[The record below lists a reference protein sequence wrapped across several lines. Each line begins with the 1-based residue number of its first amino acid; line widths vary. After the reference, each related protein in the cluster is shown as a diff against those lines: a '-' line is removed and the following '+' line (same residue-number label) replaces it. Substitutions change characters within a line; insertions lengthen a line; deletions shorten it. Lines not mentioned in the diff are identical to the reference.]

1 MGSPEP
7 FVYYQHPT
15 VWNSAMDNVLT
26 MLAQGDLKAAIF
38 PANEAFTHEGPS
50 SILDTIKTLSGNG
63 VVSILQ
69 PKERLNGE
77 HVRKAVEA
85 GAITLGHNVDE
96 PLDLVGKVTKLI
108 KENPNPDAAKRAIVR
123 DLYRHPDASNFWFPT
138 TGMDYR
144 LAFLDQGKIPHAS
157 VREYAD
163 ALPLGSSI
171 VINAG
176 HFDNPAMKPDA
187 LSTKTFEE
195 GVKLFKYLEAKG
207 HRDVK
212 LSVLVNDMYE
222 FNADPGA
229 ARTAFHRRR
238 EQYRKTGVHDL
249 FPEEYKAILRSY
261 GVDLGR
267 RPQVVQSRTETGILF
282 AARQALPLLNAAGED
297 ISIFASENG
306 APVCR
311 TVAGTYFHQL
321 EKKGADTIIHL
332 YPFEHECSTR
342 GGIMTATQAYGGSAK
357 HALFLYAPS
366 PDPKRDAPIVL
377 RSGFM

>member
-1 MGSPEP
+1 MGIHPP
-7 FVYYQHPT
+7 LVYFQQST
-15 VWNSAMDNVLT
+15 IWNPATHNAIGSFAAHGLDALVLQ
-26 MLAQGDLKAAIF
+26 ADEFF
-38 PANEAFTHEGPS
+38 PNEGPNS
-50 SILDTIKTLSGNG
+50 VIPLIKALSDKGILSII
-63 VVSILQ
+63 Q
-69 PKERLNGE
+69 PKNRLNAE
-77 HVRKAVEA
+77 HARMAVEA
-85 GAITLGHNVDE
+85 GAITLGANTDE
-96 PLDLVGKVTKLI
+96 PPDLVAKIISIVKAHPTADGR
-108 KENPNPDAAKRAIVR
+108 KRAIVR
-123 DLYRHPDASNFWFPT
+123 DLYRHPDASNFWWPSM
-138 TGMDYR
+138 GMDYQ
-144 LAFLDQGKIPHAS
+144 LAFVNEGKIPDKS

-163 ALPLGSSI
+163 ALPMGPSI

-176 HFDNPAMKPDA
+176 HFDNPAMRPDA

-195 GVKLFKYLEAKG
+195 GAKLLKYLEAKG
-207 HRDVK
+207 HGDVK

-222 FNADPGA
+222 FNADPQA
-229 ARTAFHRRR
+229 ARKAFHRRR
-238 EQYRKTGVHDL
+238 DQYRRTGIHDL
-249 FPEEYKAILRSY
+249 FPESYGNILRAY
-261 GVDLGR
+261 GIDSGR
-267 RPQVVQSRTETGILF
+267 WPQVVQSRTETGILF